1 MIKRKKEAK
10 KASIEI
16 DALSWWIL
24 AVAFFVLVLI
34 GYLILSGKGL
44 ALIEKI
50 KDLFRF
56 KNP

>member
-1 MIKRKKEAK
+1 MIKRKKGE
-10 KASIEI
+10 KASIEL
-16 DALSWWIL
+16 DTLGWWIL
-24 AVAFFVLVLI
+24 IIVFFVLVLI